1 MTTANQ
7 TTQTLPRER
16 KPQAVKGFL
25 FEMIKVGNQRLRV
38 GIRHSRKGGIP
49 LLLFNG
55 IGGNAELLQPF
66 VDALPDRTVITFDIP
81 GVGHSP
87 MPARPYRMS
96 GIARLAHQLLLQLGH
111 LQVDVLGISWGGTV
125 AQQFARNYPR
135 QCRKLVLAATT
146 PGAIMFPGKLG
157 IILKMASPRRYIDA
171 DYARR
176 IVGDI
181 YGGAFRLNPDLGRE
195 HFQHVRWQSRLGYY
209 LQLFAISGWSSLPW
223 LHRLQQPTL
232 IMIGLDDPITPP
244 ANGRLM
250 HVLMPNAEL
259 WHSHCGHLFLVT
271 QAKDSAVAVHRFL
284 QQP

>member
-1 MTTANQ
+1 MTASEQ
-7 TTQTLPRER
+7 TPRKR
-16 KPQAVKGFL
+16 KPAALKGFL

-157 IILKMASPRRYIDA
+157 TILKMASPRRYIDA

-181 YGGAFRLNPDLGRE
+181 YGGAFRRNPDLGRE

-271 QAKDSAVAVHRFL
+271 QAKDPAAAVHRFL